1 MKCTNHPDQDAAGV
15 CAYSGKPYCADCL
28 VEVDGKMYAKE
39 NLSHV
44 MAGIKETARQNP
56 MVFMNAGGGGGGG
69 SSSSSSS
76 AAAAASASPPP
87 KTAIVPTKS
96 KGTAIVLAL
105 LLGGLGAH
113 KFYLGQTLQGFL
125 YLLFCWTFIPSI
137 VAFIEAIVLMF
148 TSKQTF
154 DFKYGA
160 KVYVA

>member
-1 MKCTNHPDQDAAGV
+1 MKCTTHSDLEASGV
-15 CAYSGKPYCADCL
+15 CAYSGKPYCSECL

-44 MAGIKETARQNP
+44 MASIKESSRQTP
-56 MVFMNAGGGGGGG
+56 TVFMNAGGGG
-69 SSSSSSS
+69 SSSSSS
-76 AAAAASASPPP
+76 AAAAASAPATPRA
-87 KTAIVPTKS
+87 AIVPTKS

-113 KFYLGQTLQGFL
+113 KFYLGQNLQGFL

-137 VAFIEAIVLMF
+137 IAFIEAIVLMF
-148 TSKQTF
+148 TSKQAF